1 MAPEFDVVIKGVE
14 SSRTSEDATEN
25 AEVAFNVN
33 SSISESESGPGFV
46 TLKYSIDMETQP
58 AAARIYVSGT
68 ARIAGK
74 DTEIE
79 EMLSSKEKDGTPTV
93 FMRIYQRVYP
103 TMYLLT
109 GALHVPYPGPGLLRQ
124 NRVETEAQ
132 VIASTAP
139 RPERMG
145 ITR

>member
-1 MAPEFDVVIKGVE
+1 MAPDFDVVIKGVE
-14 SSRTSEDATEN
+14 SSRTAEDANEN

-33 SSISESESGPGFV
+33 SSISESDSGPGFV

-58 AAARIYVSGT
+58 SAARIFVSGT

-74 DTEIE
+74 EDEIE
-79 EMLSSKEKDGTPTV
+79 QMLGAKEKDGTPTV

-103 TMYLLT
+103 TMYLLS
-109 GALHVPYPGPGLLRQ
+109 GALHVPYPGPGLLKQ
-124 NRVETEAQ
+124 NHMETEAQ
-132 VIASTAP
+132 MVAQTTGRA
-139 RPERMG
+139 ERLG

>member
-1 MAPEFDVVIKGVE
+1 MAPDFDVVIKGVE
-14 SSRTSEDATEN
+14 SSRTSEDATED

-33 SSISESESGPGFV
+33 SSISESDSGPGFV

-58 AAARIYVSGT
+58 PAAKIFVSGT

-74 DTEIE
+74 DGEIE
-79 EMLSSKEKDGTPTV
+79 ELLSSKEKDGTPTV

-132 VIASTAP
+132 VVAQAGS
-139 RPERMG
+139 RPERFG
-145 ITR
+145 LTR

>member
-1 MAPEFDVVIKGVE
+1 MAPEFDVLIKGVE

-33 SSISESESGPGFV
+33 SAISESDSGPGFV
-46 TLKYSIDMETQP
+46 TLKYSIEMETQP
-58 AAARIYVSGT
+58 PAARIFVSGT

-74 DTEIE
+74 QDEIE
-79 EMLSSKEKDGTPTV
+79 EMLGSKEKDGTPTV

-109 GALHVPYPGPGLLRQ
+109 GALHLPYPGPGLLRQ
-124 NRVETEAQ
+124 NKVETEAQ
-132 VIASTAP
+132 LMAQTGA
-139 RPERMG
+139 RTERMG
-145 ITR
+145 IAR

>member
-1 MAPEFDVVIKGVE
+1 MAPDFDVVIKGVE

-33 SSISESESGPGFV
+33 SSISESDSGPGFV

-58 AAARIYVSGT
+58 PAAKIFVSGT

-74 DTEIE
+74 DGEIE
-79 EMLSSKEKDGTPTV
+79 ELLSSKEKDGTPTV

-132 VIASTAP
+132 VVAQAGS
-139 RPERMG
+139 RPERFG
-145 ITR
+145 LTR

>member
-1 MAPEFDVVIKGVE
+1 MAPDFDVAIKGVE
-14 SSRTSEDATEN
+14 SSRTSEDATED

-33 SSISESESGPGFV
+33 SSISESDSGPGFV

-58 AAARIYVSGT
+58 PAAKIFVSGT

-74 DTEIE
+74 DGEIE
-79 EMLSSKEKDGTPTV
+79 ELLSSKEKDGTPTV

-132 VIASTAP
+132 VLAQAGS
-139 RPERMG
+139 RPERFG
-145 ITR
+145 LTR

>member
-1 MAPEFDVVIKGVE
+1 VIKGVE
-14 SSRTSEDATEN
+14 SSRTSEDATED

-33 SSISESESGPGFV
+33 SSISESDSGPGFV

-58 AAARIYVSGT
+58 PAAKIFVSGT

-74 DTEIE
+74 DGEIE
-79 EMLSSKEKDGTPTV
+79 ELLSSKEKDGTPTV

-132 VIASTAP
+132 VVAQAGS
-139 RPERMG
+139 RPERFG
-145 ITR
+145 LTR